1 MSMCLV
7 HGLVVLVGGAH
18 FMFITYRIYKL
29 YTESFA
35 GVSRGAAGTGVG
47 SRSTQ
52 NTHHVFYYTFL
63 RYKYNIQDRRLQ
75 RYLLETYALRL

>member
-18 FMFITYRIYKL
+18 FMFITYRIYSRVYTVL

-35 GVSRGAAGTGVG
+35 GVSPSPGGSPAGWFPVTVHTSRGITLDKL
-47 SRSTQ
+47 SRT
-52 NTHHVFYYTFL
+52 VLYI
-63 RYKYNIQDRRLQ
+63 YKTTVPTR
-75 RYLLETYALRL
+75 